1 MTTIVAIDQGT
12 TSTRAIAF
20 GSGGQSRLL
29 LSREHRQFYPKPGW
43 VEHDPRE
50 LMAILQE
57 CCAAAGECGD
67 LAALGLDNQGES
79 CLAWDARTGE
89 AVTPVIVWQDARTEP
104 AIEALKLQGAGAMV
118 RQKSGL
124 PLDAYFSA
132 SKLGWMLAEL
142 PQVRRLHERGHL
154 RLGTTDA
161 FFRDRLTGRFETDV
175 TTASR
180 TALMNLKTLNWDPEL
195 CRLFGVPL
203 DALPVIGPS
212 AGDLGLIRCGAKRV
226 ALTASLVDQQASLYG
241 HGCRCPGDLK
251 MTFGTGAFLLGIN
264 YFDGSQLSNEVT
276 QTVGWQ
282 KSGEPPVFALEG
294 GVYSAASALN
304 WCRGLGLF
312 KDFSELAVTY
322 TRSAA
327 SKGLVFVPALS
338 GLACPHWDRSA
349 RGSWMG
355 LSLHTTATDMVQ
367 AVLEGVAFRTAEVFL
382 ALERN
387 QPVTGKISLDG
398 RMTENAFFVQF
409 LSNVLQRELS
419 LSSEPE
425 MTAIGTAT
433 LAAEATGVDS
443 GYVARQ
449 QVITPGESC
458 ASLQELF
465 TAARTAATAFA
476 GSARKLTSTMSK

>member
-1 MTTIVAIDQGT
+1 MTTIFAIDQGT
-12 TSTRAIAF
+12 TSTRAIAL
-20 GSGGQSRLL
+20 GSDGQSRLL

-50 LMAILQE
+50 LMTIVQD
-57 CCAAAGECGD
+57 CCAAAGECDD

-104 AIEALKLQGAGAMV
+104 AIEALKRQGAEAMV

-132 SKLGWMLAEL
+132 SKLAWMLAEL
-142 PQVRRLHERGHL
+142 PEVRRLHEHGHL
-154 RLGTTDA
+154 RMGTTDA

-180 TALMNLKTLNWDPEL
+180 TGLMSLETLNWDPEL
-195 CRLFGVPL
+195 CRLFGVPRE
-203 DALPVIGPS
+203 ALPVIGPS
-212 AGDLGLIRCGAKRV
+212 SGDLGLIRCGAKRV
-226 ALTASLVDQQASLYG
+226 TLAASLVDQQASLYG
-241 HGCRCPGDLK
+241 HGCRRPGDIK

-264 YFDGSQLSNEVT
+264 HFNGSDFSSEAT

-304 WCRGLGLF
+304 WCRDLGLF
-312 KDFSELAVTY
+312 TDFSELAVTY
-322 TRSAA
+322 ASSAA

-387 QPVTGKISLDG
+387 QPVDGRISLDG

-425 MTAIGTAT
+425 LTAIGTAT
-433 LAAEATGVDS
+433 LAAEASGINS

-449 QVITPGESC
+449 RIITPGESC
-458 ASLQELF
+458 ASLRALF
-465 TAARTAATAFA
+465 TAARTATAAFA
-476 GSARKLTSTMSK
+476 ESARKSS